1 MEPPPDCAVAL
12 VPYYPVRGPTFG
24 DQAVAFPRET
34 PSRNTGVAP
43 ELRRSTGALYRFI
56 LTLGGMGTN
65 VAGITPAA
73 FPRETPM
80 ESPPDCAVALVP
92 IPLYINIG
100 VCRLLGLYTR
110 VLTSATMESAVP
122 LLGRSSCRCDACR
135 GRRRSVS
142 PVASHLS
149 MT

>member
-1 MEPPPDCAVAL
+1 MESPPNCAVALVPARLLLGGMGTNVAGIKPAAFPWDTPMESPPDCAVAL

-65 VAGITPAA
+65 VAGITP
-73 FPRETPM
+73 
-80 ESPPDCAVALVP
+80 
-92 IPLYINIG
+92 
-100 VCRLLGLYTR
+100 
-110 VLTSATMESAVP
+110 
-122 LLGRSSCRCDACR
+122 
-135 GRRRSVS
+135 
-142 PVASHLS
+142 
-149 MT
+149 